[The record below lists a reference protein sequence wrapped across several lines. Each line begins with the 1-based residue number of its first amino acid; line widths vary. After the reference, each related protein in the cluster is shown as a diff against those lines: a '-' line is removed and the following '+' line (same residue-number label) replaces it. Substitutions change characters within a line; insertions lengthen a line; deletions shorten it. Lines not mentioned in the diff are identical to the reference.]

1 MFNPFFESV
10 RRQNFERNFHFS
22 FHLQVINVKNVQA
35 LNSDN
40 LLINFFEDEPFEIS
54 LPLIYAMQYFIVLI
68 NSLFIHILFTWEK
81 FICKFLPTELNMI
94 SYVIPKSSKFQKNA
108 GWILTTTKNTY
119 IFSGEILSTFYTL
132 EITVSLILSQWL
144 TKFSKKYICN
154 LCFWNNLCTIIVC
167 SANQTKQSVV
177 TFLFNR
183 MNLSIMLLSQVVK

>member
-10 RRQNFERNFHFS
+10 RRQNFERNLHFS

-119 IFSGEILSTFYTL
+119 IFSGEILQ
-132 EITVSLILSQWL
+132 V
-144 TKFSKKYICN
+144 N
-154 LCFWNNLCTIIVC
+154 LCQKHLFSHQLTHNMTKREFLIYQLNIWKLQAQNMLCAKIVLNVKTKTNLCT
-167 SANQTKQSVV
+167 QHD
-177 TFLFNR
+177 
-183 MNLSIMLLSQVVK
+183 LSLKFSLLNW